1 MPGPSQR
8 PGVLPIGAF
17 SCANYLGMTSII
29 SAPLPDLYAI
39 SDLLDLYDAPEVVE
53 VGSWMGDSAT
63 FLASRHPGSTIYCV
77 DTWEGSPND
86 TTGPAAQILGREEL
100 LKRFCQ
106 TTRGVLGVSIF
117 PFVGSSLF
125 WASVWPREVDI
136 VFIDANHDYEACL
149 ADIKAWTPHVRA
161 GGIICGHDYTKE
173 FPGVV
178 RAVGETGE
186 FKTAGERVW
195 WRRIE

>member
-1 MPGPSQR
+1 MFPTITA
-8 PGVLPIGAF
+8 PI
-17 SCANYLGMTSII
+17 S
-29 SAPLPDLYAI
+29 DLYAL
-39 SDLLDLYDAPEVVE
+39 SDLLTEYDAPEVVE
-53 VGSWMGDSAT
+53 IGSWVGQSAT
-63 FLASRHPGSTIYCV
+63 FLATWHPGATIYCV
-77 DTWEGSPND
+77 DTWEGSKND
-86 TTGPAAQILGREEL
+86 TTGPMAEVLGREEL
-100 LKRFCQ
+100 LRRFCHV
-106 TTRGVLGVSIF
+106 TKEHLGVSIF

-173 FPGVV
+173 FPGVI